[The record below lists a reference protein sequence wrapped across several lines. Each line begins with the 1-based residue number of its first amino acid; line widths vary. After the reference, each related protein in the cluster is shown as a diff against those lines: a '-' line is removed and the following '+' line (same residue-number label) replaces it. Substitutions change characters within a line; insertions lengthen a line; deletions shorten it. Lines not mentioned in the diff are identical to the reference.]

1 MKGLLAV
8 FDGAGY
14 TLGILVRAAGY
25 MVRKPR
31 LRVSA
36 RLAYDFG
43 LKSLPVVCIVA
54 LFSGMIICLQ
64 TGIEVARFGEEELLG
79 ALVAQ
84 TFAREFGP
92 FMTCIILVGAV
103 VSAYA
108 AEIGTMK
115 VSEETDALEVMSID
129 PVGYLAAPRILALT
143 VMSFFLTLCADLI
156 GIAGGALVAN
166 QQLSLPFRIFFDRA
180 LEALEGREWVVP
192 FTSFGLPRDLYAGLV
207 KAGIIGFVIAG
218 IGCAQGLR
226 ATGGALGVGRAVRRA
241 VISSIVL
248 ILMLSYIISWLV
260 WQAFETE

>member
-1 MKGLLAV
+1 MKGLLAA

-14 TLGILVRAAGY
+14 TLGLLFRALGF

-31 LRVSA
+31 LRMTA

-64 TGIEVARFGEEELLG
+64 VGLEVSRYGEEEVLG
-79 ALVAQ
+79 MLVAQ

-92 FMTCIILVGAV
+92 FMTCVILVGTA

-108 AEIGTMK
+108 AELGTMK

-129 PVGYLAAPRILALT
+129 PIGYLAAPRILALCIMT
-143 VMSFFLTLCADLI
+143 FFLTLCADLV
-156 GIAGGALVAN
+156 GILGGAVVAN
-166 QQLSLPFRIFFDRA
+166 EQLALPYRIFFDNA
-180 LEALEGREWVVP
+180 LESLEGYEWL
-192 FTSFGLPRDLYAGLV
+192 GCPRDLYAGLL

-218 IGCAQGLR
+218 VGCAQGLR
-226 ATGGALGVGRAVRRA
+226 AAGGALGVGKAVRRA
-241 VISSIVL
+241 VITSIVL
-248 ILMLSYIISWLV
+248 ILIISYNFTWLV
-260 WQAFETE
+260 YRAFESD

>member
-8 FDGAGY
+8 LDGAGY
-14 TLGILVRAAGY
+14 TLEILVRALGF
-25 MVRKPR
+25 MFRKPR
-31 LRVSA
+31 LRMTA
-36 RLAYDFG
+36 RIAYDFG

-64 TGIEVARFGEEELLG
+64 TGIEIAKYGEEELLG
-79 ALVAQ
+79 DLVAQ

-129 PVGYLAAPRILALT
+129 PVGYLAAPRILALA

-156 GIAGGALVAN
+156 GILGGALVAN
-166 QQLSLPFRIFFDRA
+166 QQLGLPFRIFFDRA
-180 LEALEGREWVVP
+180 LESLEGRQWL
-192 FTSFGLPRDLYAGLV
+192 GLPRDLYAGLV

-218 IGCAQGLR
+218 VGCAQGLR
-226 ATGGALGVGRAVRRA
+226 AMGGALGVGRAVRRA
-241 VISSIVL
+241 VITSIVL

-260 WQAFETE
+260 WRAFVSE

>member
-14 TLGILVRAAGY
+14 TLLILVRSFGF
-25 MVRKPR
+25 MLRKPR
-31 LRVSA
+31 VRVTA
-36 RLAYDFG
+36 RIAYDFG

-64 TGIEVARFGEEELLG
+64 VGIEIARYGEEELLG
-79 ALVAQ
+79 VLVAQ
-84 TFAREFGP
+84 IFAREFGP

-129 PVGYLAAPRILALT
+129 PVGYLAAPRILALC
-143 VMSFFLTLCADLI
+143 VMAFLLTLCADLV
-156 GIAGGALVAN
+156 GILGGALVAN
-166 QQLSLPFRIFFDRA
+166 QQLALPFRIFFDRA
-180 LEALEGREWVVP
+180 LESLEGRQW
-192 FTSFGLPRDLYAGLV
+192 FGLPRDLYAGLV
-207 KAGIIGFVIAG
+207 KAGVIGFVIAG

-226 ATGGALGVGRAVRRA
+226 AMGGALGVGRAVRRA
-241 VISSIVL
+241 VITSIVL
-248 ILMLSYIISWLV
+248 ILMLSYIMSWLV
-260 WQAFETE
+260 WRAFEVD